1 MMILLQQRK
10 IAALDEANNRLL
22 SELSRLGDRVGYSR
36 AGVQAS
42 KRSERERRYLI
53 LKCLF
58 NFCSRS
64 VQETP
69 KTVDELLDTLDSFSD
84 TRVWE
89 FILRTKNPLDL
100 TLPVKSWKV
109 PLKSLVDSWL
119 LTSDK
124 NIVLMFFYLLFK
136 HVIFLFPYLMYV
148 LCFK

>member
-1 MMILLQQRK
+1 MLQQRK

-84 TRVWE
+84 TRV
-89 FILRTKNPLDL
+89 
-100 TLPVKSWKV
+100 
-109 PLKSLVDSWL
+109 
-119 LTSDK
+119 
-124 NIVLMFFYLLFK
+124 
-136 HVIFLFPYLMYV
+136 
-148 LCFK
+148 